1 MEFDGADLSFSRRAL
16 LQASGVLAVGAA
28 FTHSS
33 FAATAVEA
41 IAARRFDFLH
51 GRWNVVHRKLTER
64 LVGNTEWFEFPG
76 TLEVAPIL
84 GGMGNFDQ
92 NVLSDPK
99 GTYEASSL
107 RLFNPREQQWS
118 IWWFDARLPG
128 IDPPV
133 VGGFQGKKGTFY
145 SRDVFK
151 DRPIRVRTTYE
162 PLTPDHAQWTQAF
175 SPDDGATWEV
185 NWIAVDTRVAQKP

>member
-1 MEFDGADLSFSRRAL
+1 
-16 LQASGVLAVGAA
+16 
-28 FTHSS
+28 
-33 FAATAVEA
+33 
-41 IAARRFDFLH
+41 
-51 GRWNVVHRKLTER
+51 
-64 LVGNTEWFEFPG
+64 
-76 TLEVAPIL
+76 LEVAPIL
-84 GGMGNFDQ
+84 GGLGNFDQ
-92 NVLSDPK
+92 NVLSDPQ
-99 GTYEASSL
+99 GRYEASSL

-133 VGGFQGKKGTFY
+133 VGGFRGNKGTFH

-162 PLTPDHAQWTQAF
+162 PLSPDRAQWTQAF

-185 NWIAVDTRVAQKP
+185 NWIMDFTRVSK